1 MTKEVFESF
10 IAAAKAEGITKY
22 AIRCEGGNR
31 IIYHNETTEKL
42 IFKDEEV
49 IHVALSRNYAS
60 EGQSYVISVITY
72 DCIESVL
79 LNEVPF
85 KDTIDIV
92 KSLGAFDTEMEAF
105 FAQSPN
111 KRDIK
116 PGTAGL
122 AERTDK
128 DGNPIITPGSNGYVT
143 K

>member
-1 MTKEVFESF
+1 MTKEVFQSF
-10 IAAAKAEGITKY
+10 IAVAAAQGITNY

-31 IIYHNETTEKL
+31 IIYHNATTEKL
-42 IFKDEEV
+42 IFKDDEV
-49 IHVALSRNYAS
+49 IHVGLSRNYAS
-60 EGQSYVISVITY
+60 ERQSFVISVITY
-72 DCIESVL
+72 DCIDSVL

-92 KSLGAFDTEMEAF
+92 KSLGAFDTEMDEF
-105 FAQSPN
+105 FSQAPN

-122 AERTDK
+122 ATRTNK
-128 DGNPIITPGSNGYVT
+128 DGNVIIAPGSNGYVT